1 MAQKACEL
9 RCVYQP
15 TLCLPAYIVFASLH
29 VFVCLSEGR
38 LKFVPGK
45 AQLGQAQLCA
55 VCMTMAHLA
64 DTVTVMAGDGWM
76 AGDGT
81 AMTRQHS
88 SWHDF
93 VTLHS
98 YKKRRIAKN
107 LRVAPWH
114 HFGTGLPCY
123 FFITYYPLEERHLL
137 QWPTHEPDVQ
147 SLMGQIQQICD
158 TEWVA
163 VLYSWQCWPESSA
176 TCVCYYGENIHAC
189 RSSDCNCMYT

>member
-1 MAQKACEL
+1 
-9 RCVYQP
+9 
-15 TLCLPAYIVFASLH
+15 
-29 VFVCLSEGR
+29 
-38 LKFVPGK
+38 
-45 AQLGQAQLCA
+45 
-55 VCMTMAHLA
+55 MTMAHLA
-64 DTVTVMAGDGWM
+64 DAQLDTDELALTQTDTQLVAIGAVDVGDANMEATVMAGDGWM

-158 TEWVA
+158 TE
-163 VLYSWQCWPESSA
+163 
-176 TCVCYYGENIHAC
+176 
-189 RSSDCNCMYT
+189 